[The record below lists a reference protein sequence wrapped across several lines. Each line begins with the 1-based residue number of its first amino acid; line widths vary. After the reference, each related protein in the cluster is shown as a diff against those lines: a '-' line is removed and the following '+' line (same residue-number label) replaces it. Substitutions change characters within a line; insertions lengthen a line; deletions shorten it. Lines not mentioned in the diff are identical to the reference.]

1 MIYAF
6 NEKKEKVDFVI
17 VTGDVTINAG
27 TDVGMVTFVSQQLIN
42 FGFKDGNPNN
52 YILVGIEQKQSNS
65 ANWSQS
71 PFVYNGAVYPRVT
84 PTANNLTLS
93 CYTNSTSDQDRTF
106 NVRAVFMKV
115 A

>member
-1 MIYAF
+1 MIYGF

-27 TDVGMVTFVSQQLIN
+27 TNVGVVTFVSQQLIN

-52 YILVGIEQKQSNS
+52 YILVGIEQKQSSS

-71 PFVYNGAVYPRVT
+71 PFVYNGQVYPRAT
-84 PTANNLTLS
+84 PTPNNLSLS
-93 CYTNSTSDQDRTF
+93 CYTNSTSDQDTVF